1 MTQKY
6 VDTFYRVATRAYMY
20 DKAGNEY
27 SGEQL
32 MLALLLHAKGGSRN
46 MEDERYVAR
55 LLDDPN
61 QKETKREQARNG
73 RRKIDSG
80 PAKEAV
86 PKSS

>member
-6 VDTFYRVATRAYMY
+6 VDTFYRVATRAFMY

-32 MLALLLHAKGGSRN
+32 MLALLLHAKGESRN
-46 MEDERYVAR
+46 MDDEKYVAR

-61 QKETKREQARNG
+61 QKETKRKQARNG
-73 RRKIDSG
+73 RRKTNSR
-80 PAKEAV
+80 PAKGAV
-86 PKSS
+86 PEPS